1 MVPLPALVDGLRQ
14 AIRENL
20 RSEKVEC
27 KTAIIRQLLPDIK
40 AATEAG
46 FTYVQIAAWLGKAQ
60 GFTIT
65 GKHLAVIVSQ
75 IKKRQ
80 KQPQAKA
87 QLNMF
92 EKLKADKAADEGKKF
107 RHDPLESGKGLM

>member
-1 MVPLPALVDGLRQ
+1 MRQLLRE
-14 AIRENL
+14 RL

-27 KTAIIRQLLPDIK
+27 KTAIVRQLLPDIE

-46 FTYVQIAAWLGKAQ
+46 FTYVQIAGWLAQAQ
-60 GFTIT
+60 GFVIT

-75 IKKRQ
+75 IHKQKKGRRER
-80 KQPQAKA
+80 PKA

-92 EKLKADKAADEGKKF
+92 EKLKSDKAAEDRKAFK
-107 RHDPLESGKGLM
+107 HDPLENGKGLM